1 MRRLSRG
8 IAVLSLL
15 IGLSLTPARAAI
27 WDDPPHHG
35 PREGIVKIIKRLIAR
50 VFDTGD
56 GMSVPH
62 P

>member
-15 IGLSLTPARAAI
+15 IGLNLTPAHAAI
-27 WDDPPHHG
+27 WDSPSHG
-35 PREGIVKIIKRLIAR
+35 PRERIVKLIKKLFAK
-50 VFDTGD
+50 VFDDSTD
-56 GMSVPH
+56 MSTPH

>member
-15 IGLSLTPARAAI
+15 IGLNLTPAHAAI
-27 WDDPPHHG
+27 WDNPPQHG
-35 PREGIVKIIKRLIAR
+35 PRERIIKIIKRLIAR
-50 VFDTGD
+50 VFDDSTD
-56 GMSVPH
+56 MSTPH